1 MKDKNPT
8 FKYWSLVLEIELH
21 LLLFLRAIQSRNFK
35 LYLISI
41 ERTLPW
47 FFSLDHQN
55 YASWLSVHF
64 YDMNM
69 LPHTNPDVKDAFINE
84 GSFIISRTP
93 NAFSPMGI
101 GQCHKQLNKL
111 VKGDGGATGLTED
124 ENRLSE

>member
-1 MKDKNPT
+1 MKSKNST

-21 LLLFLRAIQSRNFK
+21 LLLFLRAIQGRNFK

-41 ERTLPW
+41 EHTLPW

-55 YASWLSVHF
+55 YASSLSVHF
-64 YDMNM
+64 CDMNM
-69 LPHTNPDVKDAFINE
+69 LPHTNPNVKDAFINE
-84 GSFIISRTP
+84 GNFIISRTP
-93 NAFSPMGI
+93 DAFSPMGI

-124 ENRLSE
+124 EHRLRE